1 MWFYCR
7 WKDQSWSGSVA
18 TVFKRSST
26 TTSTWPESSWEMIIN
41 NTENMFGAYNAI
53 YVTRRCT
60 MKHSDKNDHH
70 ILCQSTSS
78 NYASH
83 SILNIYRTYTTHD
96 QTKRSLGLYVIIFDT
111 AHNDTGTSSLLKAI
125 QNFTLTLTGAEMIK
139 HNATQHTTPRT
150 HTHTH
155 RRKRKD
161 RL

>member
-1 MWFYCR
+1 
-7 WKDQSWSGSVA
+7 
-18 TVFKRSST
+18 
-26 TTSTWPESSWEMIIN
+26 
-41 NTENMFGAYNAI
+41 MFGAYNAI

-83 SILNIYRTYTTHD
+83 SILNIYRTYTAHD

-111 AHNDTGTSSLLKAI
+111 AHNDTGTSSQLKAI
-125 QNFTLTLTGAEMIK
+125 QNFTLTLTGAGMIK
-139 HNATQHTTPRT
+139 HNATQHTTPHT